1 MNDRQGFVPA
11 AYVKKIDSNLTAS
24 QSNLADEYTI
34 SVRQGQIEGQYKN
47 LLDLGNQRKEKLDE
61 SCKAYQLVREAGE
74 LAQWIADK
82 VFFLTLLLNIIS
94 WSCSCQIKKM

>member
-1 MNDRQGFVPA
+1 MEVNDRQGFVPA
-11 AYVKKIDSNLTAS
+11 AYVKKIDSALTAS

-34 SVRQGQIEGQYKN
+34 STRQHQIDNQYAT
-47 LLDLGNQRKEKLDE
+47 LLDLGNQRKEKLEE

-82 VFFLTLLLNIIS
+82 VSGLGIVLAWRFLRGI
-94 WSCSCQIKKM
+94 

>member
-1 MNDRQGFVPA
+1 MEVNDRQGFVPA
-11 AYVKKIDSNLTAS
+11 AYVKKIDSSLTAS

-34 SVRQGQIEGQYKN
+34 SVRQQQIENQYGN
-47 LLDLGNQRKEKLDE
+47 LLDLGRQRKEKLEE

-82 VFFLTLLLNIIS
+82 VSMICIFD
-94 WSCSCQIKKM
+94 